1 VIRIR
6 ATLLALVLAWTG
18 LGGRAAPARAEPTPA
33 AGGGDEWFGHDKALH
48 FGATFVIS
56 AGGYG
61 AAALLS
67 EDVRVRLAAGAVLGI
82 GAGAGKELWD
92 LSGHGD
98 ASWRDFTWDVVGT
111 AAGLAFAAAIDC
123 AIHWTISRLAR
134 RAPLALR

>member
-1 VIRIR
+1 MRTR
-6 ATLLALVLAWTG
+6 ATLLALVLAGAG
-18 LGGRAAPARAEPTPA
+18 LGGRPAPARAETA
-33 AGGGDEWFGHDKALH
+33 AGGGGDEWFGHDKALH

-92 LSGHGD
+92 LGGHGD

-111 AAGLAFAAAIDC
+111 AAGLAFAAAID
-123 AIHWTISRLAR
+123 WTISRLAR

>member
-1 VIRIR
+1 MMMTRMR
-6 ATLLALVLAWTG
+6 ATLIWLVLAAAG
-18 LGGRAAPARAEPTPA
+18 LGGRPTPARAAPA

-61 AAALLS
+61 TAALLS

-92 LSGHGD
+92 LDGHGD

-111 AAGLAFAAAIDC
+111 AAGLAFAAAID
-123 AIHWTISRLAR
+123 WTISRLTR